1 MGCQVVYLIVVIDVI
16 NLNFEAFLLLK
27 VIVNCDLGDPLR
39 VQVVVYYFCLPQF
52 HPHGALLLEYQKKRV

>member
-1 MGCQVVYLIVVIDVI
+1 VGCQVVYLFVVIDII

-27 VIVNCDLGDPLR
+27 VIINCDLGDPLR
-39 VQVVVYYFCLPQF
+39 AQVVVDDFCLPQL